1 MADFNSRYVSGTVPS
16 LNDPNTAMG
25 DLERF
30 LREEFQRI
38 EIALVTSTVQAA
50 YGSIYVSETAPTQP
64 VTTTPVVID
73 AYDAFSPE
81 NLNRVEVD
89 LSADTLTVL
98 EAGVYHL
105 GAYGSF
111 VNTTDDFVFQFY
123 INDTAV
129 PILTIVDPSNQTN
142 DLSFNC
148 FGMVTLEQ
156 GDVIDLRVSV
166 SSGTGNL
173 TMHSSVI
180 EMFRISELHKGIRFS

>member
-1 MADFNSRYVSGTVPS
+1 MADFNSRYVAGTVPS
-16 LNDPNTAMG
+16 LNDPLSAMG

-50 YGSIYVSETAPTQP
+50 YGSIYASVQAPAQP
-64 VTTTPVVID
+64 VTTTPAPVT
-73 AYDAFSPE
+73 AYDAFSPD

-89 LSADTLTVL
+89 LVANTLTVL
-98 EAGVYHL
+98 EAGVFHL

-123 INDTAV
+123 INGVAV

-148 FGMVTLEQ
+148 FGMVTVEQ

-166 SSGTGNL
+166 ASGTGNL

-180 EMFRISELHKGIRFS
+180 EIFRISELHKGARFS